1 MLSPALTDC
10 DQCDDG
16 ECECPKCCGEGTG
29 SPCTHCDKGVYTKFT
44 LRRKRKVQHVTES
57 YLVTASTIITER
69 EKLFCGQLS

>member
-1 MLSPALTDC
+1 MLGPALTDC

-44 LRRKRKVQHVTES
+44 LRRKRKVENM
-57 YLVTASTIITER
+57 
-69 EKLFCGQLS
+69 QL